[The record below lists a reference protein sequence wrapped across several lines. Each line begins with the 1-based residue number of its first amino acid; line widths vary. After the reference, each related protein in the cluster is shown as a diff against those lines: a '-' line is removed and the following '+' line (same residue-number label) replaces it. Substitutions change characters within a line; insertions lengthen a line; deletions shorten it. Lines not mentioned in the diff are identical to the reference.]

1 MNMSFY
7 TASVGA
13 MMQQRRMNVQANNI
27 ANVNHYGFKAEKA
40 SFSQLMYR
48 DVIGIDEAELPKG
61 TGTRIEKTATDFS
74 SSGYFDTGYLF
85 DYAIVG
91 DGFFALYDP
100 KNGEISFTR
109 DGSFSMSQFFTTPAQ
124 SEEPETD
131 PVTGEVIQSE
141 PEEVWRLSDNY
152 GRFVLDSQGGFIEID
167 PEHKDANLDVGVFDY
182 AIHDGMRH
190 ADAARFLP
198 TEKNGALYLGTGEA
212 KRGMIELSNVDL
224 AQEFIKVIES
234 QRAYS
239 YALKMCMTSDEIETT
254 INGLRS

>member
-124 SEEPETD
+124 PEARSTRL
-131 PVTGEVIQSE
+131 PARSSSLSRRRSGASATTTG
-141 PEEVWRLSDNY
+141 
-152 GRFVLDSQGGFIEID
+152 VLF
-167 PEHKDANLDVGVFDY
+167 LTV
-182 AIHDGMRH
+182 R
-190 ADAARFLP
+190 AA
-198 TEKNGALYLGTGEA
+198 
-212 KRGMIELSNVDL
+212 S
-224 AQEFIKVIES
+224 
-234 QRAYS
+234 
-239 YALKMCMTSDEIETT
+239 
-254 INGLRS
+254 LRSTRSTRMPTWT

>member
-7 TASVGA
+7 TAAVGA

-40 SFSQLMYR
+40 SFTQLMYR
-48 DVIGIDEAELPKG
+48 DVIGIDDAQLPKG

-74 SSGYFDTGYLF
+74 STGYFDTGSLF
-85 DYAIVG
+85 DYAVVG
-91 DGFFALYDP
+91 DGFFGLYDP
-100 KNGEISFTR
+100 QTREISFTR
-109 DGSFSMSQFFTTPAQ
+109 DGSFSMSQTFTTPTQ
-124 SEEPETD
+124 PEEPEID
-131 PVTGEVIQSE
+131 PVTGEVIPPE
-141 PEEVWRLSDNY
+141 PEEVWRLSDNQ
-152 GRFVLDSQGGFIEID
+152 GRFVLNSQGGFIDID
-167 PEHKDANLDVGVFDY
+167 PENKEADLDVGVFDY
-182 AIHDGMRH
+182 AIYDGERH
-190 ADAARFLP
+190 ADSARFLP

-239 YALKMCMTSDEIETT
+239 YALKMCMTSDEIEST
-254 INGLRS
+254 INGLRG